1 MLKKQNLGI
10 AIVALVFG
18 FFGGA
23 VAHRLFSN
31 DSVSAQS
38 EPAEVHSSEIVK
50 AQGFQLVDEE
60 GKILGVWTRDEH
72 GEPVM
77 MLYDNQRLLWSAP
90 PQARF
95 RRMPLAAELSE

>member
-18 FFGGA
+18 FLGGI
-23 VAHRLFSN
+23 VSRRLLNS

-38 EPAEVHSSEIVK
+38 AEIVK

-60 GKILGVWTRDEH
+60 GKILGVWTRDQH

-77 MLYDNQRLLWSAP
+77 MFYDGQRLLWSAP
-90 PQARF
+90 PEARF
-95 RRMPLAAELSE
+95 RPMPLIAEPSE

>member
-18 FFGGA
+18 FLGGI
-23 VAHRLFSN
+23 VSHRLLNS

-38 EPAEVHSSEIVK
+38 AEIVK

-60 GKILGVWTRDEH
+60 GKILGVWTRDQH
-72 GEPVM
+72 GDPIM
-77 MLYDNQRLLWSAP
+77 MFYDGQRLLWSAP
-90 PQARF
+90 PEARF
-95 RRMPLAAELSE
+95 RPMPFVVEPSD